1 MGLIKEYNT
10 YNDRPINADNIIEK
24 LHYKYQNSKKEFQF
38 RCPSCCEESYSFAFD
53 KYNFHYVQCS
63 NCMTLYIQNALNEAD
78 VSNYEAQLE
87 KEFYSTTEYKNYL
100 EVLTEKISLELEL
113 TFSRLF
119 SKKTKQNILYYGN
132 KGSLYK
138 NGLKDF
144 SINFDLS
151 TNIKEDSYNM
161 IIIDHFIE
169 KSNDLGLFMSNI
181 NSLLATDGIIY
192 VTIRVGSGIDI
203 LTLWEDSSL
212 YPIEHNRLLSIDG
225 IKILLKKNNFQL
237 KELNTPG
244 VLDLKN
250 ILKSESKNIP
260 RYLEYLNS
268 TENNKAMEELQ
279 IFLQRN
285 LLSSFATVIAQKV
298 KNA

>member
-10 YNDRPINADNIIEK
+10 YNDRPINADNIIDK
-24 LHYKYQNSKKEFQF
+24 LHYKYQNNKKEYQF
-38 RCPSCCEESYSFAFD
+38 RCPSCCEENYNFAFN

-63 NCMTLYIQNALNEAD
+63 NCMSLYIQNMLNETD

-87 KEFYSTTEYKNYL
+87 EELYSSSEYKNYL
-100 EVLTEKISLELEL
+100 EILTEKISLELEL

-119 SKKTKQNILYYGN
+119 SKKIKQNILYYGN

-169 KSNDLGLFMSNI
+169 KSNNLGLFMSKV
-181 NSLLATDGIIY
+181 NSLLVDDGIIY
-192 VTIRVGSGIDI
+192 ITIRVGSGIDI

-260 RYLEYLNS
+260 RYLEYLNG
-268 TENNKAMEELQ
+268 TENKKAMEELQ